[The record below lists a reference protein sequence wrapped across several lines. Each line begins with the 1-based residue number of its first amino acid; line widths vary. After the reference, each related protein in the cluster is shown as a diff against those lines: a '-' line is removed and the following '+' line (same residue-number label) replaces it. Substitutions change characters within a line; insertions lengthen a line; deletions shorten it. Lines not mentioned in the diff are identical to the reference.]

1 MGKLTQG
8 LIDRILNPMNYI
20 INFSHLS
27 NGLLKD
33 MQEDLEEVADQIDTD
48 TYEDLEEIREM
59 MQTHLRKIEEH
70 GHNTSRIL
78 KAMEELLTDHRCH
91 LVPTALNGWMRQL
104 IEQANASYRQEL
116 EELGASITCD
126 YLPDEVEV
134 DMDPLLLGRVL
145 LSLVQNSLYALQ
157 KKKEK
162 GAFAARLELHLRQQD
177 EEVEIRLYDNGNG
190 IDPHIIGKIFD
201 PFFTTKTSSE
211 AAGVGLY
218 LCREILLN
226 HHGHIEVQSEKDQYA
241 QFEIRFPIHQPS
253 NTTDNE

>member
-1 MGKLTQG
+1 
-8 LIDRILNPMNYI
+8 
-20 INFSHLS
+20 
-27 NGLLKD
+27 
-33 MQEDLEEVADQIDTD
+33 
-48 TYEDLEEIREM
+48 
-59 MQTHLRKIEEH
+59 
-70 GHNTSRIL
+70 
-78 KAMEELLTDHRCH
+78 
-91 LVPTALNGWMRQL
+91 
-104 IEQANASYRQEL
+104 
-116 EELGASITCD
+116 
-126 YLPDEVEV
+126 
-134 DMDPLLLGRVL
+134 MDPLLVGRVL

-162 GAFAARLELHLRQQD
+162 GAFAERLELHLRKQD

-226 HHGHIEVQSEKDQYA
+226 HHGRIEVQSEKDQYA

>member
-1 MGKLTQG
+1 
-8 LIDRILNPMNYI
+8 
-20 INFSHLS
+20 
-27 NGLLKD
+27 
-33 MQEDLEEVADQIDTD
+33 
-48 TYEDLEEIREM
+48 
-59 MQTHLRKIEEH
+59 
-70 GHNTSRIL
+70 
-78 KAMEELLTDHRCH
+78 
-91 LVPTALNGWMRQL
+91 
-104 IEQANASYRQEL
+104 
-116 EELGASITCD
+116 
-126 YLPDEVEV
+126 
-134 DMDPLLLGRVL
+134 MDPLLLGRVL

-253 NTTDNE
+253 HTPDNE